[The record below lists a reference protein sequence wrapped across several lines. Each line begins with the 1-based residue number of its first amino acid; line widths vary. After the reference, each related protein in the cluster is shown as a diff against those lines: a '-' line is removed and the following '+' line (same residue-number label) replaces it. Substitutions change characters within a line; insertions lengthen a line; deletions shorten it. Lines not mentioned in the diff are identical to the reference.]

1 MEVSIQDIL
10 AVFSNFSTNV
20 ESEVT
25 RIGRSKKLGFSAN
38 LGTAPV
44 LQELWGRGVPGELS

>member
-25 RIGRSKKLGFSAN
+25 RIGRSKNLGFSAN